1 MTLAQFFFGTLFTTL
16 LSGGWTSASGQ
27 SAKNGSERAIGS
39 WSFQSVPY
47 RDDTCQMSG
56 TMHIRPQRDA
66 SSLNADGLS
75 CAFTAVEACVGQD
88 RWIVEQICTVEQSAN
103 QLSIRSSI
111 VNFIEADTFT
121 GSYLPDHFVLTIES
135 ASRMKGQIISSIS
148 AGVEFVRQEE
158 AVS

>member
-1 MTLAQFFFGTLFTTL
+1 MTLAQFLFGTLFATL
-16 LSGGWTSASGQ
+16 LSGGLTSASAQ
-27 SAKNGSERAIGS
+27 SGAERAIGS
-39 WSFQSVPY
+39 WDFQSVPY

-56 TMHIRPQRDA
+56 TMRIRPDRDA
-66 SSLNADGLS
+66 SGRSTGELS
-75 CAFTAVEACVGQD
+75 CAFTAVEACIGQD
-88 RWIVEQICTVEQSAN
+88 RWIVEQICTVENSGD
-103 QLSIRSSI
+103 QLSISSSI